1 MTTPQELEEL
11 TLEIEELEERTAPN
25 AIWGD

>member
-1 MTTPQELEEL
+1 MAKTTTLEEL